1 MGANFF
7 WGKIEKKSRMNT
19 TREILQT
26 NVLFFFLENRIFL
39 KFSVYSN
46 SHYNGKE
53 KYKISQWKSPRAK
66 KCFRQTISYTVSI
79 TLYLYILQEVQER
92 IILYFYIYIT
102 GICVPNTYITYL
114 RRTVQQKTSVMPL
127 QEKRSKVTKIDKD

>member
-39 KFSVYSN
+39 QFSVYSN

-66 KCFRQTISYTVSI
+66 KCFRQTISSLSVYTMGSI
-79 TLYLYILQEVQER
+79 GTHNLIFLYISQVS
-92 IILYFYIYIT
+92 
-102 GICVPNTYITYL
+102 VYL
-114 RRTVQQKTSVMPL
+114 IPTFVRRTVQQKTSVMPL